1 MTSMDF
7 GVGLSIGE
15 SGKGYLRGQ
24 VAGWKEQALRMER
37 ELDDARHFG
46 HSTTFKYNGAI
57 ELIKEMLEEI
67 QESNPNSPL
76 ANRDFLRD
84 RLKELALQKAL
95 QSGLVLDYENGRVS
109 DKP

>member
-1 MTSMDF
+1 MDF
-7 GVGLSIGE
+7 GVGLSMGE
-15 SGKGYLRGQ
+15 LGKGYLRGQ

-46 HSTTFKYNGAI
+46 HSQTFKYNGAI

-67 QESNPNSPL
+67 QESNPTPVSQSG
-76 ANRDFLRD
+76 FLRE
-84 RLKELALQKAL
+84 RLKELALQEAL
-95 QSGLVLDYENGRVS
+95 QSGLVLDYENDRVS